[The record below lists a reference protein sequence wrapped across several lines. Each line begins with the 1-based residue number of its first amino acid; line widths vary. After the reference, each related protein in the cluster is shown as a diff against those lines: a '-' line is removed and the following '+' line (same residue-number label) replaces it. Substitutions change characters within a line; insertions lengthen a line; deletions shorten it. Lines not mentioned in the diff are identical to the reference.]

1 MKIHLFPCGIRIGGL
16 IIKVYREL
24 VCFGCFFVSGM
35 SCAYP
40 VWEFINEIEYLEIL
54 SSIATPDNVFVK
66 LPVQIPLSNLTSLQ
80 LEDQIEVKTNRGTSI
95 TFSIRDISNFRN
107 GDRGWNAANNLEEGL
122 QTISMTAGREH
133 FLASVITA
141 ENTFWVVANKL
152 TDQDDYIGW
161 IYNHSRQT
169 PPPLNTHLIEENSRD
184 FFSGANILALEE
196 PTLKV
201 SYTAENSD

>member
-1 MKIHLFPCGIRIGGL
+1 MKIHLFPCGNRIGEL

-35 SCAYP
+35 SCADP
-40 VWEFINEIEYLEIL
+40 VWEFINETEYSEIL
-54 SSIATPDNVFVK
+54 SSIATADNVFVK
-66 LPVQIPLSNLTSLQ
+66 LPVQITLSNLTSLK
-80 LEDQIEVKTNRGTSI
+80 LEDQIEVKTNRDTSI
-95 TFSIRDISNFRN
+95 TFSSRDISNFSN

-141 ENTFWVVANKL
+141 ENSFWVTANKL

-161 IYNHSRQT
+161 IYSHSRQT
-169 PPPLNTHLIEENSRD
+169 PPPLNTHLIEEDST
-184 FFSGANILALEE
+184 NISKKQLDDQE
-196 PTLKV
+196 
-201 SYTAENSD
+201 

>member
-40 VWEFINEIEYLEIL
+40 VWEFINEIEYSEIL

-80 LEDQIEVKTNRGTSI
+80 LEDQIEVTTNRDTSI

-107 GDRGWNAANNLEEGL
+107 GDRGWNAAKNLEEGP

-133 FLASVITA
+133 FLASVIT
-141 ENTFWVVANKL
+141 EDKRCG
-152 TDQDDYIGW
+152 IP
-161 IYNHSRQT
+161 S
-169 PPPLNTHLIEENSRD
+169 
-184 FFSGANILALEE
+184 
-196 PTLKV
+196 
-201 SYTAENSD
+201 